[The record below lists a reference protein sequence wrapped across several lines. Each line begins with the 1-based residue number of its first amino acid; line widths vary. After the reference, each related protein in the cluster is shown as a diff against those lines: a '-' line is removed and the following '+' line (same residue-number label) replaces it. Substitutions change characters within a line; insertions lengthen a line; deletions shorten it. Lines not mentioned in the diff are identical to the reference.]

1 MDASGDEVIREL
13 DVFLSDDPSLVLLQ
27 FPLKPVYA
35 DSINVEAARY
45 KPHHKLLELE
55 LPFNLPYNYDAETQ
69 KNIPATQTYS
79 SQVVAHGASLGAAI
93 VKNNAMYIT
102 PIDSV
107 LQLRPSFK
115 NLHTLRDME
124 VVESMPEDD
133 EAYPEAES
141 EALQQVQL
149 KRKESERAQSARV
162 QSFAYVNALLEQ
174 EPWQDLDIHEIGSAQ
189 SEKKFLHMSGAT
201 GQAPKMET
209 Y

>member
-1 MDASGDEVIREL
+1 MDASGDEVIREM
-13 DVFLSDDPSLVLLQ
+13 DVFLCGDPSLVLLQ

-45 KPHHKLLELE
+45 KPQHKLLELE
-55 LPFNLPYNYDAETQ
+55 LPFNLPYNYDPETQ
-69 KNIPATQTYS
+69 KNIPATQTYAS
-79 SQVVAHGASLGAAI
+79 STVAHGASLGAAI

-124 VVESMPEDD
+124 VVEAMPEEDD
-133 EAYPEAES
+133 IYPEAES

-162 QSFAYVNALLEQ
+162 QSFAYIHAQLEQ
-174 EPWQDLDIHEIGSAQ
+174 EPWQELDIHEIGSAE
-189 SEKKFLHMSGAT
+189 SEKKFLEMAGAN
-201 GQAPKMET
+201 GDANVET
-209 Y
+209 